1 MQTHDCDVLVIGSGP
16 GGATTACLLAEA
28 GRDVIL
34 LEEGA
39 HLGLDSAPPYSIAE
53 TTQKYRNGG
62 LTVALGRT
70 MVTCIEGRCVGGGS
84 EINAALCHWPMDQ
97 TLEGW
102 SERFRIRDL
111 SNRSLEP
118 FRAEVERDLTVS
130 SLRGPL
136 DGASTILK
144 AGAEALGWRSEEVQR
159 FWQYPDSG
167 DGPGQRQ
174 SMTETL
180 VPRALAA
187 GCRLLPDTRVIRL
200 VLGGG
205 EAREARAI
213 HTPPGEPPEAIRVRF
228 RHLFVC
234 GGPIQ
239 TPLILRRSG
248 LQDPIGQNLRMHPM
262 IRLVACFD
270 DPINDPTVG
279 VPVQQVVAFKPEMT
293 LGCSQAAL
301 PHLVMWLGGQ
311 GEALR
316 ERLANWQT
324 MALFYVLVE
333 GTTSGSVQ
341 NLPLLNEPLMRYP
354 LNDTDR
360 GRLSLALQRL
370 IRLLFTAGAR
380 EIFHPYAGHPPLRRK
395 LDANTLGDRIPHGK
409 TAVSTIHLFG
419 TCPMGED
426 ASRCV
431 VDSWGRMRAL
441 GNTWINDASILPD
454 TTGVNPQAT
463 LLAVARRNV
472 RHYLETV

>member
-34 LEEGA
+34 LEEGP
-39 HLGLDSAPPYSIAE
+39 HLGLDSAPPYSIEE

-62 LTVALGRT
+62 LTVALGKT
-70 MVTCIEGRCVGGGS
+70 MVTCIEGRCVGGAS
-84 EINAALCHWPMDQ
+84 EINAALCHWPMDC
-97 TLEGW
+97 TLQGW
-102 SERFRIRDL
+102 CDRFRIRDL
-111 SNRSLEP
+111 SNRALEP
-118 FRAEVERDLTVS
+118 FRADVERELTVS
-130 SLRGPL
+130 RLIGPL
-136 DGASTILK
+136 DGASTVLK
-144 AGAEALGWRSEEVQR
+144 AGADALGWRSDEVER
-159 FWQYPDSG
+159 FWRYPESG
-167 DGPGQRQ
+167 DGTGHRQ

-180 VPRALAA
+180 IPRALAA
-187 GCRLLPDTRVIRL
+187 GCRLFADTHVTRL
-200 VLGGG
+200 GLRGR
-205 EAREARAI
+205 EAREAHAV
-213 HTPPGEPPEAIRVRF
+213 HTAPGEPPEAVRVRF

-239 TPLILRRSG
+239 TPLVLRRSG
-248 LQDPIGQNLRMHPM
+248 LRGPIGRGLRMHPM

-279 VPVQQVVAFKPEMT
+279 VPVQQVVEFKPEMT

-333 GTTSGSVQ
+333 GTTEGTVL
-341 NLPLLNEPLMRYP
+341 NLPVLDEPLMVHP
-354 LNDTDR
+354 LNGTDR
-360 GRLSLALQRL
+360 GRLATALRRL
-370 IRLLFTAGAR
+370 VRLLFTAGAR
-380 EIFHPYAGHPPLRRK
+380 EIFHPYAGRPPLRSEA
-395 LDANTLGDRIPHGK
+395 DADSLGDRVPDGK
-409 TAVSTIHLFG
+409 AAVSTIHLFG

-426 ASRCV
+426 ESRCV
-431 VDSWGRMRAL
+431 VDSWGHMRAL
-441 GNTWINDASILPD
+441 GNTWINDASILPG

-463 LLAVARRNV
+463 LMAVARRNV
-472 RHYLETV
+472 RHYLETA